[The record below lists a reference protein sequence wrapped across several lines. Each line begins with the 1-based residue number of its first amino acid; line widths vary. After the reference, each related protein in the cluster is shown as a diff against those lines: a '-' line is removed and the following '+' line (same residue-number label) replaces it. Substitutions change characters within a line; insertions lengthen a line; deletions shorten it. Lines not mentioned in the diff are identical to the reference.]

1 MLLLATR
8 VGDWTDATT
17 LRQSAFAPNW
27 TSRSASWVAV
37 RSDSKKPPFG
47 RLFAP
52 AENVKDQNVLLIER
66 TTVSPLTTLLV
77 VLFGAVS
84 NTR

>member
-1 MLLLATR
+1 MLAARL
-8 VGDWTDATT
+8 GDCTDATM

-27 TSRSASWVAV
+27 TGRTASWVAV
-37 RSDSKKPPFG
+37 RSDSKKPPIG
-47 RLFAP
+47 RLFALS
-52 AENVKDQNVLLIER
+52 ENVEDQNVLLMER